1 MELTNRIEIVGNIGN
16 VRNDAVPQG
25 GPIRFSLANNY
36 AYVGKNNEAKV
47 ETLWINVAAFPG
59 KGREIDKIAKG
70 QSVRVVGRLRMSKYS
85 GNDGVEKT
93 MYEIVASKLE
103 TVDFYSE

>member
-1 MELTNRIEIVGNIGN
+1 MELTNRIEIVGNVGM
-16 VRNDAVPQG
+16 VRDDAVAQG

-47 ETLWINVAAFPG
+47 ETLWINVSAFPG

-70 QSVRVVGRLRMSKYS
+70 QSVRVIGRLRMSKYS
-85 GNDGVEKT
+85 GTDGIEKT
-93 MYEIVASKLE
+93 MYEIAANKLE
-103 TVDFYSE
+103 AVDFYSE